1 MFTAIRELHLLAL
14 VACLTLL
21 GVPRAATAQPP
32 PTLEIEAPASLAPA
46 RARLESFNH
55 AHLADIVRLAGLQHP
70 GPPIRVVLA
79 EEFSEWATHVPSWV
93 AGYAVGVQSLV
104 VIFPNRSPRY
114 PHDTLEDVLRHEVAH
129 VLVSRAA
136 RGREVPRWLNEG
148 FAVVVE
154 RPPALSDRARLASA
168 LLLGPR
174 VTLDAIDGMFT
185 GNESMQARGYAL
197 SAAFVRDLMRE
208 HGEGAPAR
216 LLREL
221 AVGRSFDEAVAA
233 TTFRSVRLLEAEFWD
248 RQRTWTMWVPIV
260 ASSSVLWLVVIGI
273 GGFAVR
279 RRRQRTLEL
288 RQRWAAE
295 EALAVEEGEE
305 EEPTV
310 EPLPE
315 AGGAEEESVAP
326 AQHPP
331 DERTAAGDTARPASD
346 EDERPC

>member
-1 MFTAIRELHLLAL
+1 MTAFSAIAAWRRWCRLIV
-14 VACLTLL
+14 VASLTLL
-21 GVPRAATAQPP
+21 VTSHEVAAQPP
-32 PTLEIEAPASLAPA
+32 PTLEIEATALLAPA
-46 RARLESFNH
+46 RARLERFNH
-55 AHLADIVRLAGLQHP
+55 AHLADIVRLTGLEHP

-79 EEFSEWATHVPSWV
+79 EELSEWATHVPSWV
-93 AGYAVGVQSLV
+93 AGYALGAQSLV

-154 RPPALSDRARLASA
+154 RPLAFGDRARLASA

-174 VTLDAIDGMFT
+174 VTLDGIDEMFR

-197 SAAFVRDLMRE
+197 SAAFVRDLMHE

-221 AVGRSFDEAVAA
+221 AVDRSFDEAVAA
-233 TTFRSVRLLEAEFWD
+233 TIFRSVRLLEAEFWD

-260 ASSSVLWLVVIGI
+260 ASSSVLWLVVIGL

-288 RQRWAAE
+288 RQRWAE
-295 EALAVEEGEE
+295 EEVLSADEGGEE
-305 EEPTV
+305 ELAAEPWKEV
-310 EPLPE
+310 DGSEE
-315 AGGAEEESVAP
+315 GSGEESSA
-326 AQHPP
+326 
-331 DERTAAGDTARPASD
+331 DKRGES
-346 EDERPC
+346 